1 MTCAK
6 NPKKTLKFVKNASG
20 ALFEIISS
28 RPFLLRNWSP
38 FQSRRDSFE
47 SMSIVGSV
55 IRSKSLAYTKF
66 IIEFKI
72 WQTYF
77 GVHSLERFA
86 ADTRSFRRNTAH
98 LSRFVQKGWSY
109 EVKVWPI
116 LKFLAKLK
124 ADQKRLGVYFLEIF
138 AADTKSFKVKRFTS
152 KKLVILSEETQF
164 IWADSD
170 RRVDN
175 YEVKVWSILKFIK
188 NLKNCLRFF
197 GVHSL
202 ELFAADTRCFQVKT
216 LSSK

>member
-1 MTCAK
+1 MLRNLSQFQRRQSSFQPIRTDRPIIKSNSLTCAK
-6 NPKKTLKFVKNASG
+6 NPKKTWKFVKNASG
-20 ALFEIISS
+20 
-28 RPFLLRNWSP
+28 
-38 FQSRRDSFE
+38 
-47 SMSIVGSV
+47 
-55 IRSKSLAYTKF
+55 Y
-66 IIEFKI
+66 
-72 WQTYF
+72 
-77 GVHSLERFA
+77 
-86 ADTRSFRRNTAH
+86 
-98 LSRFVQKGWSY
+98 
-109 EVKVWPI
+109 
-116 LKFLAKLK
+116 
-124 ADQKRLGVYFLEIF
+124 QKRLGVYFLEIF
-138 AADTKSFKVKRFTS
+138 AADTKSLKVKRFTS